1 MRLEK
6 HVSLLSLANIAIP
19 LSLLCIRHCCA
30 QFCRGSEMSFLS
42 NSRYDLG
49 ESGVPPL
56 DRSSTRLLY
65 VSTAKYGGDW
75 HSLLHTHACT
85 EIFYVVGGKGKF
97 RIEELTLSVGVDDM
111 VVVNPNVE
119 HTEVSFNA
127 SPLEYIVMGVE
138 GLEFAAGENGDD
150 RYRFIHCGG
159 HENTLY
165 YLRAMINEIERKAM
179 GYDLVCQDLLEV
191 LVVQLMRRTE
201 FSLTSTAPAT
211 RSSKECAAVRRY
223 IDSHFKESLSLD
235 MLAEVAHVN
244 KYYLVHTFSK
254 EYGTSPINYLIS
266 RRIAESKQ
274 LLSDTDH
281 SLSQISHMLGF
292 SSPSYFSQSFRKLV
306 GISPMEYRRQ
316 SKQQRASS

>member
-1 MRLEK
+1 M
-6 HVSLLSLANIAIP
+6 
-19 LSLLCIRHCCA
+19 
-30 QFCRGSEMSFLS
+30 S
-42 NSRYDLG
+42 NSRYDLEQG
-49 ESGVPPL
+49 GVAPL

-75 HSLLHTHACT
+75 HSLLHTHTCT
-85 EIFYVVGGKGKF
+85 EIFYVVGGMGKF
-97 RIEELTLSVGVDDM
+97 QIEELTLSVSVDDM
-111 VVVNPNVE
+111 VIVNPNVE

-138 GLEFAAGENGDD
+138 GLEFAAGESGDD
-150 RYRFIHCGG
+150 RYRLVNCGG
-159 HENTLY
+159 GREDTLY
-165 YLRAMINEIERKAM
+165 YLRAMLAEIENKAI

-191 LVVQLMRRTE
+191 LVVRLMRRTD
-201 FSLTSTAPAT
+201 FSLAPAASGT
-211 RSSKECAAVRRY
+211 RTRKECAAVPRY

-235 MLAEVAHVN
+235 VLAEVAHVN

-254 EYGTSPINYLIS
+254 EYGISPINYLIS

-292 SSPSYFSQSFRKLV
+292 SSPSYFSQSFRKLE

-316 SKQQRASS
+316 SKLQRALL

>member
-1 MRLEK
+1 M
-6 HVSLLSLANIAIP
+6 
-19 LSLLCIRHCCA
+19 
-30 QFCRGSEMSFLS
+30 S
-42 NSRYDLG
+42 NSRYDLEQG
-49 ESGVPPL
+49 GAAPL

-75 HSLLHTHACT
+75 HSLLHTHTCT
-85 EIFYVVGGKGKF
+85 EIFYVVSGMGKF
-97 RIEELTLSVGVDDM
+97 QIEELTLSVSVDDM
-111 VVVNPNVE
+111 VIVNPNVE

-138 GLEFAAGENGDD
+138 GLEFAAGESGDD
-150 RYRFIHCGG
+150 RYRLVNCGG
-159 HENTLY
+159 GREDTLY
-165 YLRAMINEIERKAM
+165 YLRAMLAEIENKAI

-191 LVVQLMRRTE
+191 LVVRLMRRTD
-201 FSLTSTAPAT
+201 FSLAPAASGT
-211 RSSKECAAVRRY
+211 RTSKECAAVRRY

-235 MLAEVAHVN
+235 VLAEVAHVN

-254 EYGTSPINYLIS
+254 EYGISPINYLIS

-292 SSPSYFSQSFRKLV
+292 SSPSYFSQSFRKLE

-316 SKQQRASS
+316 SKLQRALL

>member
-1 MRLEK
+1 M
-6 HVSLLSLANIAIP
+6 I
-19 LSLLCIRHCCA
+19 
-30 QFCRGSEMSFLS
+30 FLS

-49 ESGVPPL
+49 QGGVAPL

-75 HSLLHTHACT
+75 HSLLHTHTCT
-85 EIFYVVGGKGKF
+85 EIFYVVGGMGKF
-97 RIEELTLSVGVDDM
+97 RIEELTLSVAVDDM
-111 VVVNPNVE
+111 IIVNPNVE

-150 RYRFIHCGG
+150 RYRLVNCGG
-159 HENTLY
+159 GREDTLY
-165 YLRAMINEIERKAM
+165 YLRAMLSEIENKAS

-191 LVVQLMRRTE
+191 LVVRLMRRTD
-201 FSLTSTAPAT
+201 FSLTPAT
-211 RSSKECAAVRRY
+211 PGTRTSKECVTVRRY

-235 MLAEVAHVN
+235 VLAEVAHVN

-254 EYGTSPINYLIS
+254 EFGISPINYLIS

-292 SSPSYFSQSFRKLV
+292 SSPSYFSQSFRKLEGV
-306 GISPMEYRRQ
+306 SPMEYRRQ
-316 SKQQRASS
+316 SKLQRTSS